1 MYKHTHTAKRQPTLS
16 ITLKS
21 FIVLTAL
28 SLAACSTPPPVK
40 NTMPYIG
47 NGNDCLPQ
55 AAAMTEN
62 LKKAGI
68 KADVLSMN
76 GLKYGHAVCRYIY
89 PVGSNQ
95 VWMWDSTWGSV
106 NFPVA
111 YKDDA
116 QLCAEAWT
124 KWLGTGLRVNG
135 EWLSPLQHEQEVKY
149 RAIRNA
155 SYAKYRAAAR
165 AASRKQ
171 SQSHDRLGS

>member
-1 MYKHTHTAKRQPTLS
+1 MHRYMHTAKRQRALS
-16 ITLKS
+16 ITAKS
-21 FIVLTAL
+21 LIVLTAL

-40 NTMPYIG
+40 NTMPYT
-47 NGNDCLPQ
+47 NGKDCLPQ

-76 GLKYGHAVCRYIY
+76 GFSYGHAVCRYVY
-89 PVGSNQ
+89 PIGSGD

-106 NFPVA
+106 RFPVK

-116 QLCAEAWT
+116 QVCAEAWT
-124 KWLGTGLRVNG
+124 RWLGTGLRVNG
-135 EWLSPLQHEQEVKY
+135 EWLSPLQHEQKVKY

-155 SYAKYRAAAR
+155 SYAKYRAAAK
-165 AASRKQ
+165 AASKKQ